1 MATIGKRIKQLR
13 EERQLT
19 QEQLAKALNINISKS
34 TIGMYELDKREPNKE
49 TAETIADFFNVDMNY
64 LYGTSE
70 YRNNYEWLH
79 NVSPSPATRKIPLLG
94 KIACGTPITAIE
106 HPEEYVDVPEFVK
119 ADFALLCQGDSMV
132 NARILDGDIVYIRRQ
147 ASVENGEIAAVMID
161 GEATLKRVFY
171 SSGAVTL
178 IAENPAFPPLV
189 FAGSAAAD
197 LQILGKATYF
207 VSKAR

>member
-1 MATIGKRIKQLR
+1 MSELYKNIKKRRL
-13 EERQLT
+13 EMGYT
-19 QEQLAKALNINISKS
+19 QDKLARLVGYTDRSSIAKIEKGEVDISQSKLQTLADAL
-34 TIGMYELDKREPNKE
+34 
-49 TAETIADFFNVDMNY
+49 ACNVNDLVYIDDSN
-64 LYGTSE
+64 LKPIPT
-70 YRNNYEWLH
+70 
-79 NVSPSPATRKIPLLG
+79 TRKIPLLG

-119 ADFALLCQGDSMV
+119 ADFALLCQGDSMI

-147 ASVENGEIAAVMID
+147 ASVENGEIAAVLVD

-171 SSGAVTL
+171 SAGAVTL

>member
-1 MATIGKRIKQLR
+1 MSELYKNIKKRRL
-13 EERQLT
+13 EMGYT
-19 QEQLAKALNINISKS
+19 QDKLARLVGYTDRSSIAKIEKGEVDISQSKLQAL
-34 TIGMYELDKREPNKE
+34 
-49 TAETIADFFNVDMNY
+49 ADALACNVNDLVYIDDSNLKPMP
-64 LYGTSE
+64 T
-70 YRNNYEWLH
+70 
-79 NVSPSPATRKIPLLG
+79 TRKIPLLG

-147 ASVENGEIAAVMID
+147 ASVENGEIAAVLID

>member
-1 MATIGKRIKQLR
+1 MDIGKRIKQRRKELGISAEYIAEKIGVNPATVYRYESADIMNIGIDKIELLAAALR
-13 EERQLT
+13 TTPAYIMGWEE
-19 QEQLAKALNINISKS
+19 EENII
-34 TIGMYELDKREPNKE
+34 P
-49 TAETIADFFNVDMNY
+49 A
-64 LYGTSE
+64 
-70 YRNNYEWLH
+70 
-79 NVSPSPATRKIPLLG
+79 PSTRKIPLLG

-119 ADFALLCQGDSMV
+119 ADFALLCQGDSMI

-147 ASVENGEIAAVMID
+147 ASVENGEIAAVLVD

-171 SSGAVTL
+171 SAGAVTL

-189 FAGSAAAD
+189 FAGSAAAE